1 MTHLYAAIF
10 LLGFLG
16 ILGQSAYIREI
27 IAVFNAP
34 ELLIG
39 TVLAS
44 WLVGTAIGSGLVA
57 RLFHDESR
65 GSRRFFLLLPLYG
78 TVVYA
83 GIAAIPAMP
92 VLLGSVPGER
102 IPLDLQMMTAV
113 VAILPGS
120 IAGGLLFTLAIQAV
134 NSRLTHTHAGKVY
147 LLDSA
152 GSAAAGVLFS
162 LVFIRMAGNET
173 IALLIPVTAC
183 IAAAAYAAKTRSPV
197 IGTLIITA
205 LALVIVLHG
214 WYRDG
219 RERLYAGQTIVAQ
232 ADTQYG
238 RLTVT
243 EHVGQTTVYSDAD
256 VLFGYPDE
264 EAAEYVV
271 HVPLLAAESIKRV
284 LIIGG
289 GPSGIIDEALRYPG
303 LERLTCVEL
312 DPDVFDITGPYLPGT
327 WRTDPRVNIVFDDG
341 RSYLGKTADVFDV
354 VILNTAPPV
363 SGTANRYY
371 TTDFF
376 RMAAGHLSKRG
387 IFACSLPG
395 SDNYLTDEKLALV
408 KSIRISLK
416 TAFPTVRTLPGLQ
429 VRLLASAGGGIDSL
443 SWRTLAERRLET
455 GIEMHYV
462 RDYFLQFNYSDE
474 RVADMER
481 ALDEY
486 GPATPNTDSRPVAA
500 VYGMMADG
508 SAYGSRMRNVLS
520 AMIPR
525 YRPWM
530 LMIGI
535 GALVAGYAALP
546 GAHRGKRVLRSGV
559 LACGFTELTIELTA
573 ILGFQAFFGLLYGR
587 IALLVGIYMSG
598 LAIGAAA
605 GSWMAD
611 RGKPA
616 GPALAVIQSSIAGVC
631 ILWIVVVTFHETLP
645 GARYTLEALFYLLT
659 GISGIFGGAQFPI
672 ADACYRRIQRNRR
685 SGRGAIYA
693 LDCAGSACGALL
705 AGPLLIP
712 LLGIHAVLAVL
723 AAVNAFVAIRLLR
736 IGEPGII

>member
-1 MTHLYAAIF
+1 
-10 LLGFLG
+10 
-16 ILGQSAYIREI
+16 
-27 IAVFNAP
+27 
-34 ELLIG
+34 
-39 TVLAS
+39 
-44 WLVGTAIGSGLVA
+44 
-57 RLFHDESR
+57 
-65 GSRRFFLLLPLYG
+65 
-78 TVVYA
+78 
-83 GIAAIPAMP
+83 
-92 VLLGSVPGER
+92 
-102 IPLDLQMMTAV
+102 
-113 VAILPGS
+113 
-120 IAGGLLFTLAIQAV
+120 
-134 NSRLTHTHAGKVY
+134 
-147 LLDSA
+147 
-152 GSAAAGVLFS
+152 
-162 LVFIRMAGNET
+162 
-173 IALLIPVTAC
+173 
-183 IAAAAYAAKTRSPV
+183 
-197 IGTLIITA
+197 
-205 LALVIVLHG
+205 
-214 WYRDG
+214 
-219 RERLYAGQTIVAQ
+219 
-232 ADTQYG
+232 
-238 RLTVT
+238 
-243 EHVGQTTVYSDAD
+243 
-256 VLFGYPDE
+256 
-264 EAAEYVV
+264 
-271 HVPLLAAESIKRV
+271 
-284 LIIGG
+284 
-289 GPSGIIDEALRYPG
+289 
-303 LERLTCVEL
+303 
-312 DPDVFDITGPYLPGT
+312 
-327 WRTDPRVNIVFDDG
+327 
-341 RSYLGKTADVFDV
+341 
-354 VILNTAPPV
+354 
-363 SGTANRYY
+363 
-371 TTDFF
+371 
-376 RMAAGHLSKRG
+376 
-387 IFACSLPG
+387 
-395 SDNYLTDEKLALV
+395 
-408 KSIRISLK
+408 
-416 TAFPTVRTLPGLQ
+416 
-429 VRLLASAGGGIDSL
+429 
-443 SWRTLAERRLET
+443 
-455 GIEMHYV
+455 
-462 RDYFLQFNYSDE
+462 
-474 RVADMER
+474 MER